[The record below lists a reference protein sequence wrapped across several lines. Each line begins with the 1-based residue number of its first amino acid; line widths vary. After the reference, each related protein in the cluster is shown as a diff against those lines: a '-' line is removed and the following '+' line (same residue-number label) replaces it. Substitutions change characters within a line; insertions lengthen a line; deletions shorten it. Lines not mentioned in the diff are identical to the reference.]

1 MSRLMLRT
9 TTTLCGISLALLACE
24 TPPAVGPTDP
34 GISVEAGLSVPAFSA
49 STFNGTWRA
58 MPSLQPARWRHAAD
72 VLGKSIVVVGG
83 LRGDEL
89 HALSRVD
96 AFNVETR
103 TWTGLAD
110 LPVPLYEAN
119 GATTINGS
127 KLYVTGGRSGP
138 NDSPLKSLYMYDPST
153 NSWSRKADMPLRGA
167 LGVQAN
173 IEGKLYVYT
182 HTQSPADPHL
192 FASYNPKTNKW
203 ERLPSPK
210 HGHFAYPVAG
220 AINGKFYLTSGQGE
234 PFADRTL
241 EVYDPATR
249 TWAIKSPMPTARAVA
264 SAAVVHGKLFV
275 AGGVVDR
282 NGVAASTDVV
292 EAYDPLSDTW
302 ATGPSLPTARGHA
315 VAVWAGGKFFVI
327 DGIADGSLSSRV
339 EALST
344 TY

>member
-1 MSRLMLRT
+1 MTAS
-9 TTTLCGISLALLACE
+9 
-24 TPPAVGPTDP
+24 
-34 GISVEAGLSVPAFSA
+34 SVASFSA
-49 STFNGTWRA
+49 LTFNGTWRRMA
-58 MPSLQPARWRHAAD
+58 SLRPARWRHAGG

-83 LRGDEL
+83 LSGDEL

-103 TWTGLAD
+103 IWSALAD
-110 LPVPLYEAN
+110 LPVPLYDAN
-119 GATTINGS
+119 GATTINNR

-138 NDSPLKSLYMYDPST
+138 NASPLRSLYVYDLAT
-153 NSWSRKADMPLRGA
+153 KSWSRKADMPLRGVI
-167 LGVQAN
+167 GVQAN
-173 IEGKLYVYT
+173 IQGKLYVYT
-182 HTQSPADPHL
+182 HTLSPTDPHL
-192 FASYNPKTNKW
+192 FASYNPKTDKW
-203 ERLPSPK
+203 VRLPSP
-210 HGHFAYPVAG
+210 HRGHFAYPVAG
-220 AINGKFYLTSGQGE
+220 SINGKFYLTSGQGE

-249 TWAIKSPMPTARAVA
+249 TWTTKRPMPTARAVA

-282 NGVAASTDVV
+282 NGLAVSTDVL
-292 EAYDPLSDTW
+292 EAYDPLKDTW

-315 VAVWAGGKFFVI
+315 VAAWAGGKFFVI